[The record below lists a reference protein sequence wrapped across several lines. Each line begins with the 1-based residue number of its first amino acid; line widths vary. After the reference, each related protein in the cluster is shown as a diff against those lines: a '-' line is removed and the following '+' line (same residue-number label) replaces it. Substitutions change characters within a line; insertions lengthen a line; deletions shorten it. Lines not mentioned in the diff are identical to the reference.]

1 MRWTSILSSGE
12 PLQVNIPGNHDGLG
26 YVSKIRNRMRII
38 LVLGVLALAFG
49 YFAFMAFDSATLF
62 YLTVGELVERG
73 ASVEGESVRVSGKLV
88 SGSFIRQDD
97 STIATF
103 ELTDG
108 THVLS
113 AIHDGVLPDL
123 FFNEHSEIILEGLYK
138 SDGKFQSHHVTVK
151 CPSKYIASG

>member
-1 MRWTSILSSGE
+1 MSSGE

-38 LVLGVLALAFG
+38 LVLGVLASAFG

-88 SGSFIRQDD
+88 SGSFIR
-97 STIATF
+97 
-103 ELTDG
+103 
-108 THVLS
+108 H
-113 AIHDGVLPDL
+113 
-123 FFNEHSEIILEGLYK
+123 EHSEIILEGLYK

>member
-1 MRWTSILSSGE
+1 MSSGE
-12 PLQVNIPGNHDGLG
+12 PSQVSNPGNYDGLG
-26 YVSKIRNRMRII
+26 SVSKFRNRMRVI
-38 LVLGVLALAFG
+38 LVVAVLASSFG

-62 YLTVGELVERG
+62 YFTVSELVEHG
-73 ASVEGESVRVSGKLV
+73 PSVERESVRVSGKLV
-88 SGSFIRQDD
+88 SGSFIRQDG

-108 THVLS
+108 THTLS

-138 SDGKFQSHHVTVK
+138 SDGEFQSHHVTVK